1 MFNFSSKTLVNKEY
15 KLSDFLAQIKA
26 TKEVK
31 DDAKKIKKIIFQNV
45 INASSLNVEE
55 DEVYK
60 NIYIIR
66 IILKVRVIPKLF
78 IEELDKNIVFHT
90 YFICEFDNE
99 VSTLISYKE
108 IGKKVKTDRY
118 YSHDFT
124 IESNIDLPNINSVE
138 DAYKILLA
146 YEIGLFF
153 RKNEIPNDYITR
165 KKAINR
171 LEFQIGK
178 TESAI
183 VYETQPK
190 KKFEYNERLRKY
202 RKEFKD
208 LIREDI

>member
-66 IILKVRVIPKLF
+66 IILKVGVIPKLF
-78 IEELDKNIVFHT
+78 IEELDKNIEFHT

-99 VSTLISYKE
+99 VSTLISFKE

-124 IESNIDLPNINSVE
+124 KETNIDLPNINSVE
-138 DAYKILLA
+138 DAYKIFLA
-146 YEIGLFF
+146 YEVGLFF
-153 RKNEIPNDYITR
+153 RKNETPKEYITR

-202 RKEFKD
+202 RKEFEE